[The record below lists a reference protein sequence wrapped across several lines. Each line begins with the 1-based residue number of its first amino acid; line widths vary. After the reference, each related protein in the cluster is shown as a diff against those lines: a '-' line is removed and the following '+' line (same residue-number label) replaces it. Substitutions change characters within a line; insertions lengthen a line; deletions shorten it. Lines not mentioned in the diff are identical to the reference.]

1 MEQGS
6 ASSLV
11 DPLWLFTIGF
21 FFALRRDGIF
31 GSLGQS
37 RSENLYASR
46 LLPYQSKLPLS
57 YHIPIG
63 ILGIV
68 PVMSAEKSLVISVR
82 SEVGF

>member
-11 DPLWLFTIGF
+11 DPLWLFTLGF

-37 RSENLYASR
+37 RSENLCF
-46 LLPYQSKLPLS
+46 K
-57 YHIPIG
+57 
-63 ILGIV
+63 
-68 PVMSAEKSLVISVR
+68 VIAISI
-82 SEVGF
+82 